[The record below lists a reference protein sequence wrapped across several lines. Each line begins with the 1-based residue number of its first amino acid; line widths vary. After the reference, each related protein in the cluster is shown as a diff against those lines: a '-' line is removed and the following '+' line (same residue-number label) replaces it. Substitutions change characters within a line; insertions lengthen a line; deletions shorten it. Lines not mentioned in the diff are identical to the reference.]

1 LQQAT
6 QEIPVADVTV
16 NKPGPFD
23 VKTVEALVALM
34 ADHDLSEIYLSD
46 GEQRLRL
53 RRGAMAGAPVMMAAA
68 PPPAVHAPSAAP
80 KAAAPEPTAAPRKN
94 LVDIKSEYVGTYYAQ
109 PKPGEP
115 PYLKVGDRVAP
126 NKPIGLLEAMKTF
139 TEIQANVSGVVVEV
153 LAENGQFIEHGTV
166 LFRIDPAA

>member
-1 LQQAT
+1 M
-6 QEIPVADVTV
+6 ADVTA

-34 ADHDLSEIYLSD
+34 ADHDLSEIYLRD
-46 GEQRLRL
+46 GEQHLRL
-53 RRGAMAGAPVMMAAA
+53 RRGALGGVQTVMAAPPVAAAA
-68 PPPAVHAPSAAP
+68 PAATPLLSVAEPAAP
-80 KAAAPEPTAAPRKN
+80 KKN
-94 LVDIKSEYVGTYYAQ
+94 LLDAKSEYVGTYYAS

-115 PYLKVGDRVAP
+115 PYIKIGDRITP

-139 TEIQANVSGVVVEV
+139 TEIQVNVTGVVVEI

-166 LFRIDPAA
+166 LFRVDPAA

>member
-1 LQQAT
+1 M
-6 QEIPVADVTV
+6 ADVTAK
-16 NKPGPFD
+16 KPGPFD

-34 ADHDLSEIYLSD
+34 ADHDLSEIYLRD
-46 GEQRLRL
+46 GEQHLRL
-53 RRGAMAGAPVMMAAA
+53 RRGALAGAPMMMAAA
-68 PPPAVHAPSAAP
+68 PLAAAPAVAPKPSEPAAAP
-80 KAAAPEPTAAPRKN
+80 KKN
-94 LVDIKSEYVGTYYAQ
+94 LVEIKSEYVGTYYAQ
-109 PKPGEP
+109 PKQGEP

-139 TEIQANVSGVVVEV
+139 TEIQANCTGVVVEI